1 MKKSVA
7 KNLQS
12 FWGKIPVRS
21 RGIFIIAI
29 PVTYFIITLVAIY
42 WLKLDWVEDENLVQ
56 HTQKVRLETQHL
68 LAALIDAESG
78 VRGYAM
84 TGRPD
89 FLVPYSEAIAEIP
102 QFLAI
107 LRQLVSDKPEQT
119 SRLEEVRQSTEETL
133 AILEQKLA
141 NMNARVLP
149 GGSKKRE
156 SLNEEIE
163 GDSYYYQSPL
173 EEQFSPRELYDW
185 LEAAKTLMDATRE
198 KIDAFAAEEEKI
210 LKKHKEHLDY
220 ERILSLSVLSLSCIL
235 GIASGIFAL
244 HLFGNLELELSRE
257 RASLRETNERL
268 EEARAATELANQ
280 KLQNAYEQLQRFTA
294 NASHELRS
302 PLAAIL
308 SNAQVGLLGPD
319 DDAAQP
325 RQRLEKIV
333 ELAKSMKNLVGN
345 LLFLARSERLPETVV
360 EIDLK
365 ELLKK
370 WISDCQLQAK
380 AKNFNWIINLPPAP
394 VMAKVEPELLG
405 QAVVNLIQNACKYT
419 PAGGT
424 IEVELKTDL
433 VSQKPGLVSQK
444 PGFLKKPGFSTDV
457 PGEFLIVVKDTGVG
471 IPKVDLAR
479 IFERFYRVEG
489 GRSRSQESGFGLG
502 LAIAEQIVRLH
513 DGQLAADSVVGEG
526 STFTI
531 SLPRN
536 PVFLRKPSPKRR
548 NTIRRLGGT

>member
-21 RGIFIIAI
+21 RGRFIIAI
-29 PVTYFIITLVAIY
+29 PVTCFISTLVAIY
-42 WLKLDWVEDENLVQ
+42 WLKLDLVEDENWVQ
-56 HTQKVRLETQHL
+56 HTQKVRLESKHL
-68 LAALIDAESG
+68 LAALIDAETG

-89 FLVPYSEAIAEIP
+89 FLAPYSEAIAEIP
-102 QFLAI
+102 QSLDI
-107 LRQLVSDKPEQT
+107 LRRLVSDNPEQI
-119 SRLEEVRQSTEETL
+119 SQLKEVRQSTEETL

-141 NMNARVLP
+141 RMNARVLP
-149 GGSKKRE
+149 GGWKKRE
-156 SLNEEIE
+156 GTKDETE
-163 GDSYYYQSPL
+163 GDFSYYQSPL
-173 EEQFSPRELYDW
+173 QEQFSPSELYDW
-185 LEAAKTLMDATRE
+185 LEEAKILMDATRE
-198 KIDAFAAEEEKI
+198 KIDAFAAEEER
-210 LKKHKEHLDY
+210 LLEERKEHLEL
-220 ERILSLSVLSLSCIL
+220 ERILSWFVLSLSGFL
-235 GIASGIFAL
+235 GIASGILAL
-244 HLFGNLELELSRE
+244 HLFGNLERELSRE

-268 EEARAATELANQ
+268 EEARNAAELANQ
-280 KLQNAYEQLQRFTA
+280 KLQSAYEQLQRFTA

-308 SNAQVGLLGPD
+308 SNAQVGLLGPG
-319 DDAAQP
+319 DDATQP
-325 RQRLEKIV
+325 RKRLEKIV
-333 ELAKSMKNLVGN
+333 EIAKSMKNLVGN
-345 LLFLARSERLPETVV
+345 LLFLARCERLPETVV

-365 ELLKK
+365 DLLKK

-380 AKNFNWIINLPPAP
+380 AKNFNWIINLPPTP
-394 VMAKVEPELLG
+394 VIAKVEPDLLG

-419 PAGGT
+419 PAEGT
-424 IEVELKTDL
+424 IEVQLKTDL
-433 VSQKPGLVSQK
+433 VSHKPGLVSQK

-457 PGEFLIVVKDTGVG
+457 PGELLIVVKDTGVG
-471 IPKVDLAR
+471 IPEADLAR

-513 DGQLAADSVVGEG
+513 GGQLVADSVVGEG

-531 SLPRN
+531 SLFSQRN
-536 PVFLRKPSPKRR
+536 PL
-548 NTIRRLGGT
+548 N

>member
-21 RGIFIIAI
+21 RGRFIIAI
-29 PVTYFIITLVAIY
+29 PVTCFISTLVAIY
-42 WLKLDWVEDENLVQ
+42 WLKLDLVEDENWVQ
-56 HTQKVRLETQHL
+56 HTQKVRLESKHL
-68 LAALIDAESG
+68 LAALIDAETG

-89 FLVPYSEAIAEIP
+89 FLAPYSEAIAEIP
-102 QFLAI
+102 QSLDI
-107 LRQLVSDKPEQT
+107 LRRLVSDNPEQI
-119 SRLEEVRQSTEETL
+119 SQLKEVRQSTEETL

-141 NMNARVLP
+141 RMNARVLP
-149 GGSKKRE
+149 GGWKKRE
-156 SLNEEIE
+156 GTKDETE
-163 GDSYYYQSPL
+163 GDFSYYQSPL
-173 EEQFSPRELYDW
+173 QEQFSPSELYDW
-185 LEAAKTLMDATRE
+185 LEEAKILMDATRE
-198 KIDAFAAEEEKI
+198 KIDAFAAEEER
-210 LKKHKEHLDY
+210 LLEERKEHLEL
-220 ERILSLSVLSLSCIL
+220 ERILSWFVLSLSGFL
-235 GIASGIFAL
+235 GIASGILAL
-244 HLFGNLELELSRE
+244 HLFGNLERELSRE

-268 EEARAATELANQ
+268 EEARNAAELANQ
-280 KLQNAYEQLQRFTA
+280 KLQSAYEQLQRFTA

-308 SNAQVGLLGPD
+308 SNAQVGLLGPG
-319 DDAAQP
+319 DDATQP
-325 RQRLEKIV
+325 RKRLEKIV
-333 ELAKSMKNLVGN
+333 EIAKSMKNLVGN
-345 LLFLARSERLPETVV
+345 LLFLARCERLPETVV

-365 ELLKK
+365 DLLKK

-380 AKNFNWIINLPPAP
+380 AKNFNWIINLPPTP
-394 VMAKVEPELLG
+394 VIAKVEPDLLG

-419 PAGGT
+419 PAEGT
-424 IEVELKTDL
+424 IEVQLKTDL
-433 VSQKPGLVSQK
+433 VSHKPGLVSQK

-457 PGEFLIVVKDTGVG
+457 PGELLIVVKDTGVG
-471 IPKVDLAR
+471 IPEADLAR

-513 DGQLAADSVVGEG
+513 GGQLVADSVVGEG

-531 SLPRN
+531 ALFSQRN
-536 PVFLRKPSPKRR
+536 PL
-548 NTIRRLGGT
+548 N